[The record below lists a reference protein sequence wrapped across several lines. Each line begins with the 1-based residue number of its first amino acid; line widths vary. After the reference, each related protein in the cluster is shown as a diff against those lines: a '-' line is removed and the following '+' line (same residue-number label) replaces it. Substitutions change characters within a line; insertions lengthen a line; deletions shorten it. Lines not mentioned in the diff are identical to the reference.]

1 MSADEHLSQRLRAL
15 VLSHLGEEMPAPN
28 HPDNHLLNDW
38 AIYGPKDPRIEHL
51 VSQLALDHGMR
62 VAEIEE
68 WIVLALKQ
76 LVMEREKNN

>member
-38 AIYGPKDPRIEHL
+38 AIYGPKDPRIAHL
-51 VSQLALDHGMR
+51 VSQLALDHGLR
-62 VAEIEE
+62 VADIEE
-68 WIVLALKQ
+68 LLVAALEKQ
-76 LVMEREKNN
+76 VVELSKR